1 MHLVLV
7 KPSQSVAANIPY
19 RLHFRSYVSVSEWSS
34 TRLTDSLFI
43 ALFAPSVFNV
53 SSSVV
58 AMGAENVVGVMGSA
72 VPGIHAF

>member
-7 KPSQSVAANIPY
+7 KPNQLVAANTPH

-34 TRLTDSLFI
+34 THLTGSLFI
-43 ALFAPSVFNV
+43 ALFPLSVFNV
-53 SSSVV
+53 SSSEV